1 MFRSPTARMWMVV
14 MGFLLRRPGV
24 VSWVASVVA
33 GAVVAVVA
41 VVAAVASDGA
51 TVSFSPVASFPMVM
65 PQPMST
71 SRATPVSSSV
81 RVFRLR

>member
-33 GAVVAVVA
+33 GAVVAA
-41 VVAAVASDGA
+41 VVSMEEAA
-51 TVSFSPVASFPMVM
+51 VSFSPVASFPMVM